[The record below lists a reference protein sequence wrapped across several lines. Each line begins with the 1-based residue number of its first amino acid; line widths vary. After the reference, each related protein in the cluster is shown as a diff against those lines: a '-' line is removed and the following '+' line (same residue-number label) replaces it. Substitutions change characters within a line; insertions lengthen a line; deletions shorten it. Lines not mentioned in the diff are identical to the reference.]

1 MPSRIRYRDE
11 LPEGC
16 PGDLDATVIEE
27 ALVVYHAVHAP
38 IDWARDFR
46 SFATETKERGGEY
59 QTADAAKDCISRGLS
74 VHLSREAAERNL
86 QRWRTKNAR
95 KWAGKQICK
104 VELSAGAGAILR
116 TIGGQPVDRG
126 DHWTWWPAHD
136 FDLRAHTEL
145 L

>member
-1 MPSRIRYRDE
+1 MQYRDE
-11 LPEGC
+11 LPDGC
-16 PGDLDATVIEE
+16 PGDFGAAEIKG
-27 ALVVYHAVHAP
+27 ALTVYHAVHSP

-46 SFATETKERGGEY
+46 SFATEMKERRGEY
-59 QTADAAKDCISRGLS
+59 KAGGAAKDCISRGLS

-86 QRWRTKNAR
+86 QRWQSKNAK

-116 TIGGQPVDRG
+116 TIGGQPVERG

-136 FDLRAHTEL
+136 FDLRTHTEL